1 MFSIFINL
9 PITEENNGMAPTNI
23 AVKAVPILGT
33 ATDKPIN
40 WIDTEVTPS
49 IAKCFAPIE
58 KSNFFLIIKPS
69 KMP

>member
-1 MFSIFINL
+1 MIPIKPRNKPINPKRLIFSIFINL

-40 WIDTEVTPS
+40 
-49 IAKCFAPIE
+49 
-58 KSNFFLIIKPS
+58 
-69 KMP
+69 